1 VRFSHLGI
9 CVSDLDAALS
19 FYRDALGFETSGEL
33 EVKGEPSE
41 TLLRLRDV
49 ALRAVYLRRDGVTIE
64 LLHYASPGH
73 VGDGA
78 PRAMNAL
85 GLTHLSLRV
94 DDLDAQV
101 AQLAERGVPILRD
114 TRIDNPALGARAIF
128 VTDPDGTLVELVEA
142 RDRGR
147 ADPA

>member
-1 VRFSHLGI
+1 MQVSHLGI
-9 CVSDLDAALS
+9 CVRDVEASLR
-19 FYRDALGFETSGEL
+19 FYRDALGFSVASEL
-33 EVKGEPSE
+33 TVAGEPGD

-49 ALRAVYLRRDGVTIE
+49 SLRAVYLRKDGLTIE

-94 DDLDAQV
+94 DDLAAAV
-101 AQLAERGVPILRD
+101 ASLAAAGATVLHD
-114 TRIDNPALGARAIF
+114 TRIDNETLGARAVF
-128 VTDPDGTLVELVEA
+128 VTDPDGTLVELVESA
-142 RDRGR
+142 G
-147 ADPA
+147 